1 MKRSR
6 EDRHVRSR
14 YAYLGSSIY
23 AAAIAAT
30 LIAGAHTAF
39 LIVLVA
45 GGPITGLLYAY
56 SGRGRRRE

>member
-1 MKRSR
+1 MF
-6 EDRHVRSR
+6 DRR